1 MAYWLVKSEPS
12 CWSWEDHV
20 KVGIEPWHGVR
31 NFQAAKYIKEMNL
44 GDLVFFYHSQKDK
57 AVVGVLEV
65 VSEAYPDPTDET
77 MRFVSIDLKARY
89 GLERPVTLKEI
100 KDDPRLSEIKLLK
113 QSRLSVMPMPDE
125 AWEFICAKG
134 GL

>member
-1 MAYWLVKSEPS
+1 
-12 CWSWEDHV
+12 
-20 KVGIEPWHGVR
+20 VR